1 MTEMKLKILC
11 IEDDE
16 DTCDLLTF
24 VFKIAGYEIKSC
36 SQADC
41 LKLIHEEKFSA
52 IVLDNYFD
60 GLSGVEICRE
70 IRSFDRITPVIF
82 LSGEVRPAEIDKAM
96 AAGANAYLTKPTDF
110 EKLVSTTTKLI
121 EQSQMLAQ
129 AEN

>member
-1 MTEMKLKILC
+1 MTQTKLKILC

-24 VFKIAGYEIKSC
+24 VFKNAGYEIKSC
-36 SQADC
+36 SQTDC
-41 LKLIHEEKFSA
+41 LKLIHEENFSA
-52 IVLDNYFD
+52 IVLDNYFH

-82 LSGEVRPAEIDKAM
+82 LSGEVRQAEIDKAM
-96 AAGANAYLTKPTDF
+96 AAGANAYLTKPIDF
-110 EKLVSTTTKLI
+110 EKVVPTTTKLI
-121 EQSQMLAQ
+121 EQSQIFAQ